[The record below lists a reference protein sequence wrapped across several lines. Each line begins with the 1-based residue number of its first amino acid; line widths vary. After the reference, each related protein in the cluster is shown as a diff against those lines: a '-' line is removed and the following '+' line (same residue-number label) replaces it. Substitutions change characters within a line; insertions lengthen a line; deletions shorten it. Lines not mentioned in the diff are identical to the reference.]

1 MSVEVNES
9 RGDDCSTCVDFA
21 GGTASDFTIAIT
33 ESSLMPM
40 SALNLG
46 EPVPSM
52 TVPFRI
58 MRSSNVISPRG
69 YKCSNFPELDEHTF
83 VTGVT

>member
-1 MSVEVNES
+1 MNPGVTIDPLAFISLLALSVTS
-9 RGDDCSTCVDFA
+9 PILKTK
-21 GGTASDFTIAIT
+21 
-33 ESSLMPM
+33 SSCMPM

-58 MRSSNVISPRG
+58 MRSSNVISPR
-69 YKCSNFPELDEHTF
+69 KCKSSNFPELDEHTF
-83 VTGVT
+83 VRGVTCSGL